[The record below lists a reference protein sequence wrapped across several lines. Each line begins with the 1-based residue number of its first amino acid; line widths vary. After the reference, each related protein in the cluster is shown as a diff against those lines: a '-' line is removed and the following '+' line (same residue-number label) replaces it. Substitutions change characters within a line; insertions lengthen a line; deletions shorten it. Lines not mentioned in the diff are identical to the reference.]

1 MNPSFSA
8 SHRLYLAALG
18 HTGRTQEAAIIRQRL
33 MALEP
38 DFTVERFLAS
48 TPLQRE
54 VDRELFAEGLRLA
67 GVPEHDAEPPASVGS
82 HELRSVS

>member
-1 MNPSFSA
+1 M
-8 SHRLYLAALG
+8 
-18 HTGRTQEAAIIRQRL
+18 TRQRL

-67 GVPEHDAEPPASVGS
+67 GVPEHDAKP
-82 HELRSVS
+82 